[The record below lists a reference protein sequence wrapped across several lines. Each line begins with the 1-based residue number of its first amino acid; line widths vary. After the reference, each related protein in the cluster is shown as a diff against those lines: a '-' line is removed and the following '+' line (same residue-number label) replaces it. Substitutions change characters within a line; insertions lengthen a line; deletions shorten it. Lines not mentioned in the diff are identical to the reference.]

1 MRSPVR
7 IRVAAPENPATVA
20 VAGFFVYQRQRKNHD
35 AGQGS
40 PVRRRFAY
48 VRFQPPK
55 PMHGVRPPPFGGGLR
70 FPCRGKSICESLP
83 KPSVS
88 DAFDRLSERACKPGS
103 VIDSHLSRRTVAG
116 AFQPPPWDG
125 RAGHSPSAVLLR
137 IEFTAPHCLQPAS
150 ELLPHF
156 STLTRSLG
164 RFVSVALVRGS
175 PLAGVTRYPCP
186 VEPGLSSRTA
196 FRLVPAAVRLT
207 RPTILHILPH
217 RVKSGSDLFSCN
229 RHE

>member
-1 MRSPVR
+1 MVRMRSPVR

-20 VAGFFVYQRQRKNHD
+20 VAGFFVYQRPRKNHD

-48 VRFQPPK
+48 ARFQPPK
-55 PMHGVRPPPFGGGLR
+55 PMHGVRPPPFVGGLR

-125 RAGHSPSAVLLR
+125 RAGHMSLRGVAPDRVYSAALSP
-137 IEFTAPHCLQPAS
+137 
-150 ELLPHF
+150 
-156 STLTRSLG
+156 
-164 RFVSVALVRGS
+164 
-175 PLAGVTRYPCP
+175 AG
-186 VEPGLSSRTA
+186 E
-196 FRLVPAAVRLT
+196 
-207 RPTILHILPH
+207 
-217 RVKSGSDLFSCN
+217 
-229 RHE
+229 

>member
-20 VAGFFVYQRQRKNHD
+20 VAGFFVYQRLRKNHD

-55 PMHGVRPPPFGGGLR
+55 PMHGVRPSPFGGGLR
-70 FPCRGKSICESLP
+70 FPCRGKSICESLS

-125 RAGHSPSAVLLR
+125 RAGHMSLRGVAPDRVYSAALSP
-137 IEFTAPHCLQPAS
+137 
-150 ELLPHF
+150 
-156 STLTRSLG
+156 
-164 RFVSVALVRGS
+164 
-175 PLAGVTRYPCP
+175 AG
-186 VEPGLSSRTA
+186 E
-196 FRLVPAAVRLT
+196 
-207 RPTILHILPH
+207 
-217 RVKSGSDLFSCN
+217 
-229 RHE
+229 

>member
-1 MRSPVR
+1 MVSGSEVKPLQNHYMRKKPLHNKPQRTTTSKYLQAAQCIESTELIAINYKKKRAQIHSVKELVRMRSPVR

-20 VAGFFVYQRQRKNHD
+20 VAGFFVYQRPRKNHD

-48 VRFQPPK
+48 ARFQPPK

-70 FPCRGKSICESLP
+70 FPCRGKSICGSLP

-125 RAGHSPSAVLLR
+125 RAGHMSLRGVAPDRVYSAALSP
-137 IEFTAPHCLQPAS
+137 
-150 ELLPHF
+150 
-156 STLTRSLG
+156 
-164 RFVSVALVRGS
+164 
-175 PLAGVTRYPCP
+175 AG
-186 VEPGLSSRTA
+186 E
-196 FRLVPAAVRLT
+196 
-207 RPTILHILPH
+207 
-217 RVKSGSDLFSCN
+217 
-229 RHE
+229 

>member
-1 MRSPVR
+1 MYAAIAQSVER
-7 IRVAAPENPATVA
+7 ILGKDEVPGPNP
-20 VAGFFVYQRQRKNHD
+20 GSSSRKSCNRCGCRIFCLSKTAQNHD

-125 RAGHSPSAVLLR
+125 RAGHMSLRGVAPDRVYSAALSP
-137 IEFTAPHCLQPAS
+137 
-150 ELLPHF
+150 
-156 STLTRSLG
+156 
-164 RFVSVALVRGS
+164 
-175 PLAGVTRYPCP
+175 AG
-186 VEPGLSSRTA
+186 E
-196 FRLVPAAVRLT
+196 
-207 RPTILHILPH
+207 
-217 RVKSGSDLFSCN
+217 
-229 RHE
+229 

>member
-20 VAGFFVYQRQRKNHD
+20 AAGFFAYQRPRKNHD

-103 VIDSHLSRRTVAG
+103 VIDSHLSRRT
-116 AFQPPPWDG
+116 
-125 RAGHSPSAVLLR
+125 
-137 IEFTAPHCLQPAS
+137 
-150 ELLPHF
+150 
-156 STLTRSLG
+156 LTRSLG

-196 FRLVPAAVRLT
+196 FRLVPAAVRPA

>member
-1 MRSPVR
+1 MYAAIAQSVER
-7 IRVAAPENPATVA
+7 ILGKDEVPGPNPGSSSRKSCNRCGCRIFSFSDPFARRMKP
-20 VAGFFVYQRQRKNHD
+20 QRRT
-35 AGQGS
+35 GR

-55 PMHGVRPPPFGGGLR
+55 PMDGVRPLPFGGGLR

-125 RAGHSPSAVLLR
+125 RAGHMSLRGVAPDRVYSAALSP
-137 IEFTAPHCLQPAS
+137 
-150 ELLPHF
+150 
-156 STLTRSLG
+156 
-164 RFVSVALVRGS
+164 
-175 PLAGVTRYPCP
+175 AG
-186 VEPGLSSRTA
+186 E
-196 FRLVPAAVRLT
+196 
-207 RPTILHILPH
+207 
-217 RVKSGSDLFSCN
+217 
-229 RHE
+229 

>member
-1 MRSPVR
+1 M
-7 IRVAAPENPATVA
+7 IDFAYNPIIPAD
-20 VAGFFVYQRQRKNHD
+20 YK
-35 AGQGS
+35 S
-40 PVRRRFAY
+40 RRRHFLT
-48 VRFQPPK
+48 K
-55 PMHGVRPPPFGGGLR
+55 CLLR
-70 FPCRGKSICESLP
+70 RHFFM
-83 KPSVS
+83 
-88 DAFDRLSERACKPGS
+88 FDWDYKPGS
-103 VIDSHLSRRTVAG
+103 VIDSHLSRRSVA
-116 AFQPPPWDG
+116 AALKPPPRKRPG
-125 RAGHSPSAVLLR
+125 RPYASSTVLHR

-196 FRLVPAAVRLT
+196 FRLVPAAVRPA

>member
-20 VAGFFVYQRQRKNHD
+20 VAGFFVYQRPRKNHD

-125 RAGHSPSAVLLR
+125 RAGHMSLRGVAPDRVYSGGRFHTPSG
-137 IEFTAPHCLQPAS
+137 
-150 ELLPHF
+150 ELLPRL
-156 STLTRSLG
+156 STLTGCTTIAAAGGISL
-164 RFVSVALVRGS
+164 
-175 PLAGVTRYPCP
+175 
-186 VEPGLSSRTA
+186 
-196 FRLVPAAVRLT
+196 
-207 RPTILHILPH
+207 LH
-217 RVKSGSDLFSCN
+217 FS
-229 RHE
+229 